1 MNCLSP
7 RSRRRKQTN
16 EANTMPYY
24 PQQPPYNPEY
34 MFGNIENKANLVS
47 SWGVCYSV
55 HYTVM
60 SREGADNS
68 GGRGRCS
75 LYEGVNWMPVSAQV
89 YLLVC
94 ITTHALTALT
104 HLSYGRLYAC
114 VKSCSVCLK
123 CD

>member
-7 RSRRRKQTN
+7 RSRRRKQIN
-16 EANTMPYY
+16 EASTMPCY

-34 MFGNIENKANLVS
+34 IFGNIENKANLVT
-47 SWGVCYSV
+47 SWGVSYSLQ
-55 HYTVM
+55 YTVT
-60 SREGADNS
+60 SCEGKDNS
-68 GGRGRCS
+68 GGRGRRS

-89 YLLVC
+89 YPLVS

-104 HLSYGRLYAC
+104 HLPCCCMR
-114 VKSCSVCLK
+114 VTRCSICLK